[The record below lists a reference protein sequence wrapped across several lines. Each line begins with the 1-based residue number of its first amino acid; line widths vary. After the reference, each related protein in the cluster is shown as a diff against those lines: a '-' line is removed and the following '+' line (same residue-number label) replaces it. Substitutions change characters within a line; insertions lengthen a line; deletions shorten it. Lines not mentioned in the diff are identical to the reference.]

1 MLIRQAYRSRD
12 TELAKP
18 KVGTATN
25 FEKIMNKADLV
36 DAVHTK
42 LQGTKKAAEE
52 AVDTV
57 FDGITGSLAKGQEVS
72 ISGFGT
78 FIVRKRAARQGVNP
92 RTGEKIQIKA
102 TTTPKFRAGKNL
114 KEAVR

>member
-1 MLIRQAYRSRD
+1 
-12 TELAKP
+12 
-18 KVGTATN
+18 
-25 FEKIMNKADLV
+25 MNKADIIE
-36 DAVHTK
+36 AVHGK
-42 LQGTKKAAEE
+42 LQGTKKSAEE
-52 AVDTV
+52 AVEVV
-57 FDGITGSLAKGQEVS
+57 FGSITNGLSKGQEVS

-102 TTTPKFRAGKNL
+102 TTTPKFRAGKVL